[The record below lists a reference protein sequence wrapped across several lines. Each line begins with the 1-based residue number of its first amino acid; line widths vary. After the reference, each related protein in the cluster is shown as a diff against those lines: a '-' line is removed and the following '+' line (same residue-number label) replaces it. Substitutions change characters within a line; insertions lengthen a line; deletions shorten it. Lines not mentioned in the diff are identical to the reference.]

1 MEAAISVTGAVP
13 RRRRAGSLWLLLP
26 AFVLL
31 AGAFIGPLAVLLSRS
46 VLDPDFTLRHYARIF
61 STPAYLRVIWISI
74 EIALVSTAICLAAG
88 YPTAYVLSRM
98 RGTARTA
105 LLGMVLLP
113 FWTNIL
119 VRVYAWIVVL
129 QSRGAINLLLMDTLG
144 IIDHPLKLVFN
155 YTGAIIGMV
164 HYLMPPTI
172 LILDSTMR
180 SVDQRLVLAAQS
192 LGATPRRAF
201 FRVFVP
207 LTLPGIRAAAVLIF
221 IMGLG
226 FFVTPALLGGRQ
238 QLTMSMLINQDFTE
252 IMDWSF
258 GSALA
263 VVLLALTLAG
273 LYVYYRL
280 QRKAGARPNGG
291 LHV

>member
-1 MEAAISVTGAVP
+1 
-13 RRRRAGSLWLLLP
+13 LLP

-31 AGAFIGPLAVLLSRS
+31 AGAFIGPIAILLSRS
-46 VLDPDFTLRHYARIF
+46 VLDPNLTLQHYVEIF
-61 STPAYLRVIWISI
+61 STPAYVRVVWNSI
-74 EIALVSTAICLAAG
+74 EIALVSTTICLAAG
-88 YPTAYVLSRM
+88 YPTAYVLSRQ
-98 RGTARTA
+98 RGTARAA

-129 QSRGAINLLLMDTLG
+129 QSHGAINLFLMDTLG

-164 HYLMPPTI
+164 HYLMPPTV

-201 FRVFVP
+201 FRIFVP

-238 QLTMSMLINQDFTE
+238 QLTMSMLVNQDFTE

-263 VVLLALTLAG
+263 VVLLALTMVG
-273 LYVYYRL
+273 LYAYYRL
-280 QRKAGARPNGG
+280 QRKAGSRAKGG
-291 LHV
+291 LHA

>member
-1 MEAAISVTGAVP
+1 
-13 RRRRAGSLWLLLP
+13 
-26 AFVLL
+26 VLL
-31 AGAFIGPLAVLLSRS
+31 VGAFIGPICILLSRS
-46 VLDPDFTLRHYARIF
+46 IFDPGFTLRHYVQIF
-61 STPAYLRVIWISI
+61 STPAYLRVVWNSI
-74 EIALVSTAICLAAG
+74 DIALVSTVICLAAG

-98 RGTARTA
+98 RGTMRVM
-105 LLGMVLLP
+105 LLCMVLLP

-129 QSRGAINLLLMDTLG
+129 QSHGAINQFLMGTLG

-155 YTGAIIGMV
+155 YTGVIIGMV
-164 HYLMPPTI
+164 HYLLPPTI

-207 LTLPGIRAAAVLIF
+207 MTLPGIRAAAVLIF

-252 IMDWSF
+252 TVDWSF
-258 GSALA
+258 GSALS

-273 LYVYYRL
+273 LFVYYRM
-280 QRKAGARPNGG
+280 QRKAGTRPNGG
-291 LHV
+291 LHA

>member
-1 MEAAISVTGAVP
+1 MARSMSP
-13 RRRRAGSLWLLLP
+13 RRLRLGSLWLLLP

-31 AGAFIGPLAVLLSRS
+31 AGAFVGPIVVLLSRS
-46 VLDPDFTLRHYARIF
+46 VLDPNLTLRHYVQIF
-61 STPAYLRVIWISI
+61 SQPAYLHVIWNSV
-74 EIALVSTAICLAAG
+74 EIALVSTAICLGAG
-88 YPTAYVLSRM
+88 YPTAYVLSRL
-98 RGTARTA
+98 RGTPRLA
-105 LLGMVLLP
+105 LICMVLLP

-129 QSRGAINLLLMDTLG
+129 QSHGAINLFLMDTLG

-155 YTGAIIGMV
+155 YTGVIIGMV
-164 HYLMPPTI
+164 HYLLPPTI

-207 LTLPGIRAAAVLIF
+207 LTMPGFHAAAVLIF

-226 FFVTPALLGGRQ
+226 FFITPVLLGGRQ

-252 IMDWSF
+252 TMDWSF

-280 QRKAGARPNGG
+280 QRKTGNLSKGG
-291 LHV
+291 IHA

>member
-1 MEAAISVTGAVP
+1 MARSVSP
-13 RRRRAGSLWLLLP
+13 RRPRVGSLLLLLP

-31 AGAFIGPLAVLLSRS
+31 VGAFIGPIGILLSRS
-46 VLDPDFTLRHYARIF
+46 VIDPNFTLRYYMQIF
-61 STPAYLRVIWISI
+61 STPAYLRVIWNSI
-74 EIALVSTAICLAAG
+74 DIALVSTAICLAAG
-88 YPTAYVLSRM
+88 YPTAYVLSRK
-98 RGTARTA
+98 RGTTRVA
-105 LLGMVLLP
+105 LLCVVLLP

-129 QSRGAINLLLMDTLG
+129 QSHGAINQFLMDTLG

-155 YTGAIIGMV
+155 YTGVIIGMV
-164 HYLMPPTI
+164 HYLLPPTI

-201 FRVFVP
+201 FRVFMP

-238 QLTMSMLINQDFTE
+238 QLTMSMLINQEFTE
-252 IMDWSF
+252 TMDWSF
-258 GSALA
+258 GSALS
-263 VVLLALTLAG
+263 VVLLVLTLAG
-273 LYVYYRL
+273 LYLYYRL
-280 QRKAGARPNGG
+280 QRKAGTRSKGG
-291 LHV
+291 IHA

>member
-1 MEAAISVTGAVP
+1 MEAAISARGALP
-13 RRRRAGSLWLLLP
+13 RRPRASSLWLLLP

-31 AGAFIGPLAVLLSRS
+31 AGAFIGPIAILLSRS
-46 VLDPDFTLRHYARIF
+46 VLDPNLTLRHYLQIF
-61 STPAYLRVIWISI
+61 STPAYLHVIWNSI

-88 YPTAYVLSRM
+88 YPTAYVLSRT
-98 RGTARTA
+98 RGTARVA

-164 HYLMPPTI
+164 HYLMPPTV

-207 LTLPGIRAAAVLIF
+207 LTLPGIRAATVLIF

-280 QRKAGARPNGG
+280 QRKPGAQSKGG
-291 LHV
+291 FHA